1 MLTRNYKECLN
12 STDVS
17 MTLQQCQ
24 AIASKERVY
33 ESDRLIALGGSTNK
47 LNCLKKAPQ
56 KNNNYTNASYRTPVT
71 SVEKY
76 RNL

>member
-47 LNCLKKAPQ
+47 LNCLKKAP
-56 KNNNYTNASYRTPVT
+56 KKTTITNASYRTPVT
-71 SVEKY
+71 SVEKF